1 MKRLFLASFN
11 SITATSAMN
20 SKWCKKRQCAVEI
33 QMSAEA
39 AAELNFGSSPFVLKE
54 GEDKATRQKSVI
66 QRSHI
71 PTEDIGGVD
80 ADDLKSVGDASNA
93 ETVFGNEE
101 DDDDEYAEYEDDD
114 VSMMSDNEGFEE
126 AQGMDDESTVH
137 NGDSEEETDE
147 EMCEEKEEEDAD
159 SAFSTKADLDD
170 LAAQGRKVRGE
181 SREDLESQRVHAR
194 ARARAEIA
202 AKSKEIEDWMERLK
216 VKEAALNEALRMAEE
231 KEKSSSTPGATGG
244 EAEGFQ
250 DSQEASAS
258 GASAGIK

>member
-1 MKRLFLASFN
+1 
-11 SITATSAMN
+11 MN
-20 SKWCKKRQCAVEI
+20 SKWCNKRQCAVEI

-54 GEDKATRQKSVI
+54 GKDKAARQKSVI

-80 ADDLKSVGDASNA
+80 ADDLKSVGDASNT
-93 ETVFGNEE
+93 ETVFGNDE

-126 AQGMDDESTVH
+126 AQGM
-137 NGDSEEETDE
+137 
-147 EMCEEKEEEDAD
+147 EEEDAD

-181 SREDLESQRVHAR
+181 SREDLESQLEHAR

-216 VKEAALNEALRMAEE
+216 VKEAALNEALRRAEE

-244 EAEGFQ
+244 EAEGVQ